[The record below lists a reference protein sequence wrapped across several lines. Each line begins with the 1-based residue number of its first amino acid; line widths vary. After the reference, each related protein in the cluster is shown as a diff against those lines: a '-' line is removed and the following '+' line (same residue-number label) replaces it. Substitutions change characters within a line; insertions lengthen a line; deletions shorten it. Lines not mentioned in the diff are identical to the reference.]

1 MYTTC
6 YKGHLSRYQLNRRL
20 EEMVERLEGDWL
32 GPWKGLLL
40 GSPVEDKYRDVIKTS
55 AAQLREEIRSAHK
68 VKSAG

>member
-1 MYTTC
+1 
-6 YKGHLSRYQLNRRL
+6 
-20 EEMVERLEGDWL
+20 MVERLEGDWL